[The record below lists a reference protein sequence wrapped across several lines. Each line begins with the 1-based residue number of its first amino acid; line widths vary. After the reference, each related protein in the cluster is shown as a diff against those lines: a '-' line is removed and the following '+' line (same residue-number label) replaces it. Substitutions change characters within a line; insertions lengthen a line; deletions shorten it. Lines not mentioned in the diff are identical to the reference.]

1 MPSASSYGSPTTSGT
16 AVPRPLTRNAVTFRR
31 CQGSRSS
38 RRTTA
43 IFVSKRTG
51 SGAGSGAGAVC
62 GAFMLRD
69 CRAARP
75 GVLYVLCVAAA
86 PPQQRDVSAWRP
98 RVPGVLEV
106 FHAHFVEYA
115 YPMHVHDSWTLLI
128 VDDGAV
134 RYDLDRHERGTPHDT
149 VTLLPP
155 HVPHNGSPATPD
167 GFRKRVLYL
176 DSTHLGDELIGAAV
190 DRPDLRDPLLRLRVG
205 QLHGALVRAGE
216 EFEAASRLALVARAA
231 AYAVA
236 GGGRTPSRACRS
248 AARPAVA
255 RAARRAARRRDRARR
270 GGAARARPSGTS
282 RTGVQRGLRD
292 AAAPVSDGTS
302 CRPGPAAAPRRAVR
316 RRGRDGGRVLRPGP
330 SHAPLQEVGG
340 RAARAVPARP

>member
-1 MPSASSYGSPTTSGT
+1 MS
-16 AVPRPLTRNAVTFRR
+16 
-31 CQGSRSS
+31 
-38 RRTTA
+38 
-43 IFVSKRTG
+43 
-51 SGAGSGAGAVC
+51 
-62 GAFMLRD
+62 
-69 CRAARP
+69 P

-86 PPQQRDVSAWRP
+86 PSQQRDVSAWRP

-176 DSTHLGDELIGAAV
+176 DSTHLGEELIGAAV

-216 EFEAASRLALVARAA
+216 EFEAASRLALVAERLRTRLRATDVPRPRPARVDPPLARQLRALLDERLVDGITLDEA
-231 AYAVA
+231 ARLVHAHPAHLV
-236 GGGRTPSRACRS
+236 RAFS
-248 AARPAVA
+248 AAFGMPPHRYLT
-255 RAARRAARRRDRARR
+255 ARRVDRARR
-270 GGAARARPSGTS
+270 LLLDGLPVGEVATATGFYDQAHLTRHFRKLVGVPPGRYRLSSDVSRSSGS
-282 RTGVQRGLRD
+282 
-292 AAAPVSDGTS
+292 S
-302 CRPGPAAAPRRAVR
+302 
-316 RRGRDGGRVLRPGP
+316 
-330 SHAPLQEVGG
+330 
-340 RAARAVPARP
+340 